1 MIIGSTEWKKIIIK
15 GTKALGINIDK
26 KSTKLFAAHAD
37 ELVKWNKAVNL
48 TSITDPFDIAV
59 KHYIDSIYP
68 VSLMPKG
75 VFSILDMGPGGGFP
89 GIPLKIM
96 LPDISFTLI
105 DSSRKKVGFLKHIIR
120 SLNLNNITAHQ
131 VRAEFFFNDTNFKP
145 FDIIICRAFSS
156 LKNIAEKSLPL
167 LGENGTIFA
176 MKGHCL
182 DKEIVSLSLLNQS
195 SNQSSMGQS
204 SMGQSS
210 MGIGKK
216 GLHMSIKKYTLP
228 FIGAKRTVVMLK
240 QTNSKA

>member
-1 MIIGSTEWKKIIIK
+1 MIIGSTEWEKTIIN
-15 GTKALGINIDK
+15 GAKALDINIDK
-26 KSTKLFAAHAD
+26 KSTELFAAHAD

-68 VSLMPKG
+68 VSLVVPKG
-75 VFSILDMGPGGGFP
+75 VFSILDMGSGGGFP

-105 DSSRKKVGFLKHIIR
+105 DSSRKKISFLKHIIR
-120 SLNLNNITAHQ
+120 SLNLNNITAHH

-182 DKEIVSLSLLNQS
+182 DKEIDSLSLLNQS
-195 SNQSSMGQS
+195 SNQS

-240 QTNSKA
+240 QTNLKA